1 MPAPK
6 TKEVTRFVRAAD
18 QNVKREFAKALVKA
32 LDELMVPPGVPFVVT
47 TPEHL
52 ESLDDENSDLK
63 RKIDQQEDDLHMSNV
78 RVVALQEAL
87 ADYDR
92 GLLDRDELFQRAR
105 ECRMDEDS

>member
-6 TKEVTRFVRAAD
+6 TKEVTRFVKAAD

-32 LDELMVPPGVPFVVT
+32 LDDLMVPPGVPFVVT

-52 ESLDDENSDLK
+52 ESVENEIADLKQRVDNYEDDITDANARVSDLLEG
-63 RKIDQQEDDLHMSNV
+63 I
-78 RVVALQEAL
+78 

-92 GLLDRDELFQRAR
+92 ELMDRGELLDRAR
-105 ECRMDEDS
+105 ECRPDDD